1 MSIQSS
7 KPKDLVLIVALACRN
22 NFLLLLK
29 LRLCPIVEYL
39 IDCVRPMNEEKVYYW
54 TRLGVVKRLSI
65 VWHSL
70 QDSWPNATLPSHV
83 QLPKL

>member
-1 MSIQSS
+1 
-7 KPKDLVLIVALACRN
+7 
-22 NFLLLLK
+22 
-29 LRLCPIVEYL
+29 
-39 IDCVRPMNEEKVYYW
+39 MNEEKVYYW